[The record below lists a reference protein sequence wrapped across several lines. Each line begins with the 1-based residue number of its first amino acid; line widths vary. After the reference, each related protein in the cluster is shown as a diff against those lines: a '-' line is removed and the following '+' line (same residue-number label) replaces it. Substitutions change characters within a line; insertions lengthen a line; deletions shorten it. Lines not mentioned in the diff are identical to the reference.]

1 MLKWILQE
9 NSRHRNP
16 VYGDAPSEQY
26 ATDRYVS
33 PAMTTAAGSSS
44 SPSGGLACAIAAL
57 AERQQIVGESF
68 VNPNRNMSASNMLPQ
83 ASRVYNRDH
92 EDIENYPTAASSSE
106 ASTDGRMT
114 LTRDDGECYGDR
126 GSDVAEAG
134 TSYASSDATEDAS
147 AMPQADEME
156 GNLQNATETIIP
168 DSFEEQIM
176 LALAVSLDEAQR
188 YG

>member
-1 MLKWILQE
+1 
-9 NSRHRNP
+9 
-16 VYGDAPSEQY
+16 
-26 ATDRYVS
+26 
-33 PAMTTAAGSSS
+33 MTTAAGSSS

-57 AERQQIVGESF
+57 AERQQIVGESS

-83 ASRVYNRDH
+83 ASRLYNRDH
-92 EDIENYPTAASSSE
+92 EDIENCPTAASSSE

-147 AMPQADEME
+147 AMPQADEMV

-168 DSFEEQIM
+168 DSFEEQIL
-176 LALAVSLDEAQR
+176 LALAVSLDEARR